1 MNRKSFLSA
10 AAFTLAFAVL
20 SVHANVKWN
29 LSHDAQSL
37 RFEAEAPKGSNV
49 ALFLDPEGHGTT
61 VYRIVFS
68 SDGKVCGTEARDD
81 NTNRDIFT
89 YRDTWRSQAKVSVAK
104 KPSSWSLKA
113 TIPFGAFPKVG
124 ASAAKWGV
132 MVSDLD
138 VVTQPRK
145 YEKREFAKMDR
156 KAYSV
161 DVLDFDVKIRKSEGQ
176 LCACASVPVRNRTGS
191 PMGLRVRAMI
201 EAIGGNR
208 EKVSADAETTVEA
221 IPAKLIY
228 PEVAV
233 PCGKQSVGTT
243 ARMRLCVST
252 KDGMLLGESVKE
264 FKIDYNPVVIRM
276 TSPYYRD
283 CVFETMKL
291 SRLEGEVLLEEG
303 LGRRMEVLLTGPG
316 TREKV
321 QISSAAATNRFAFSF
336 AGKAKGDYFVTVGDV
351 KKRIRNLP
359 YRKGEVW
366 IDRNR
371 VVHRDG
377 KRMFPFGWY
386 SEMYTRRSPG
396 VNIAQSYNIYMRNLD
411 KLDWQTEEA
420 VSNGCGLVISPMQE
434 LSKIP
439 HKRLFGRDAAKG
451 TFDGDGLGEE
461 RKRVL
466 VEFARRARTL
476 PGFFAYYLQDE
487 PEGRDLSPDFFR
499 EVKKIVEEEDPYH
512 PTIIVNYTIDGIR
525 RFAASADILCPDTYP
540 VYMVGGAPLG
550 KLYNTYEWSRTASEC
565 GVSSMFS
572 PQVFDWDYKVTSKRI
587 TRGPTY
593 LELRAQSLLA
603 LVADVRGLMLYS
615 RFSMNTPSEHLMMG
629 PEFLAEEIGASQDV
643 FLAPCEPVAVTAKP
657 ESCKVVAAVKRHGGR
672 TALVAVNTTW
682 KKARVV
688 FSAPDLPSMLHT
700 GDGKP
705 PRRVVNGSFEDELGP
720 HEAKVYHSVAGCF
733 SVKAA
738 AEKIDAAEARRRKD
752 GNLAVAARFPTWV
765 ELLRMG
771 KGELDIGYPKIVPTS
786 TTEQRPKGLPRA
798 YFLQDGFSD
807 VFPYVAYHGW
817 KPSRNDKSPAVR
829 VEFGEPKRFRRVVVT
844 CCRDR
849 EGRYAVSSGWVE
861 VNGKKVAQFKR
872 GKDGRA
878 EAVFAP
884 VVSGD
889 VTVHVDGI
897 HHEAVN
903 SNWQRTVPWISEVEV
918 Y

>member
-1 MNRKSFLSA
+1 MTPKSILSVV
-10 AAFTLAFAVL
+10 AFAVAFAVT
-20 SVHANVKWN
+20 SVHADVKWN
-29 LSHDAQSL
+29 ISHDAQSL
-37 RFEAEAPKGSNV
+37 QFEAETAKGSEV
-49 ALFLDPEGHGTT
+49 ALFLDPEGMGTT

-68 SDGKVCGTEARDD
+68 SDGKIRGTEARDD

-89 YRDTWRSQAKVSVAK
+89 YRDTWRSHAKVSVTKSSA
-104 KPSSWSLKA
+104 SWSLKA
-113 TIPFGAFPKVG
+113 TIPFGAFPRVG

-132 MVSDLD
+132 LVSNSDT
-138 VVTQPRK
+138 VSRPRK
-145 YEKREFAKMDR
+145 YEKREFSKIDR

-161 DVLDFDVKIRKSEGQ
+161 DVLDFDVKIKKLDGRLS
-176 LCACASVPVRNRTGS
+176 ARASVPVRNRTGA
-191 PMGLRVRAMI
+191 PRKFRVKASI
-201 EAIGGNR
+201 EADGTGCG
-208 EKVSADAETTVEA
+208 KDSACAETIAEA
-221 IPAKLIY
+221 KSALLIY
-228 PEVAV
+228 PEVGV
-233 PCGKQSVGTT
+233 PCGKLSVGTS

-252 KDGMLLGESVKE
+252 EEGMLLDDSVKE

-291 SRLEGEVLLEEG
+291 GRLEGEVLLEEG
-303 LGRRMEVLLTGPG
+303 FGRRMEVFLTGPG

-321 QISSAAATNRFAFSF
+321 RISSASATNRFAFAFS
-336 AGKAKGDYFVTVGDV
+336 GKAKGDYFVTVGDV
-351 KKRIRNLP
+351 KKRIRNLS
-359 YRKGEVW
+359 YQKGEVW
-366 IDRNR
+366 IDKNG
-371 VVHRDG
+371 VVYRDG
-377 KRMFPFGWY
+377 KQMFPYGWY
-386 SEMYTRRSPG
+386 SEMFTRRSPG
-396 VNIAQSYNIYMRNLD
+396 VNIAQSYNIYMKSLD
-411 KLDWQTEEA
+411 QLDRQTEEA
-420 VSNGCGLVISPMQE
+420 VSNGCGLVVSPMQE

-439 HKRLFGRDAAKG
+439 HKRLFGRGAAKG
-451 TFDGDGLGEE
+451 TFNGDGLGEE

-499 EVKKIVEEEDPYH
+499 EVKRIVEEEDPYH
-512 PTIIVNYTIDGIR
+512 PTIIVNFTVDGIR

-550 KLYNTYEWSRTASEC
+550 KLYNTYEWCRTASEC

-572 PQVFDWDYKVTSKRI
+572 PQAFDWDYKVTSERI

-603 LVADVRGLMLYS
+603 LLGNVRGLMLYS

-629 PEFLAEEIGASQDV
+629 PEFLAEEISASQGV
-643 FLAPCEPVAVTAKP
+643 FLAPSEPVTVKAKP

-672 TALVAVNTTW
+672 TALIAVNTTW

-688 FSAPDLPSMLHT
+688 FSSPDLPSVLYT

-705 PRRVVNGSFEDELGP
+705 SHRVVNGAFEDELGP
-720 HEAKVYHSVAGCF
+720 HEAKVYHSVSKCF
-733 SVKAA
+733 SVKSAV
-738 AEKIDAAEARRRKD
+738 EKVDAAEAKRRKE
-752 GNLAVAARFPTWV
+752 GNLAVASRFPTWV

-771 KGELDIGYPKIVPTS
+771 KGELDIGYPKLVPTS

-798 YFLQDGFSD
+798 YFLQDGFAD
-807 VFPYVAYHGW
+807 VFPYVAYQGW

-829 VEFGEPKRFRRVVVT
+829 VEFGEPKQFRRVVVT

-861 VNGKKVAQFKR
+861 VDGKKVAQFKR

-878 EAVFAP
+878 EAVFPP
-884 VVSGD
+884 VTSGD
-889 VTVHVDGI
+889 VTIHIDGT

-903 SNWQRTVPWISEVEV
+903 SNWQRTVPWISEIEV